1 MFFKI
6 NNEEHLINSKIDNKE
21 IIINDKAGEVIK
33 EIFLSHLYI
42 CQINLEATVVKVS
55 SQVFDHFYF
64 L

>member
-1 MFFKI
+1 M
-6 NNEEHLINSKIDNKE
+6 NSKIDNKE

>member
-6 NNEEHLINSKIDNKE
+6 NNEEHLMNSKIDNKE

-33 EIFLSHLYI
+33 EIFLSLFSI
-42 CQINLEATVVKVS
+42 CQINLEATVVKGS